1 MYMHPILFQIGNLKI
16 YSYGVMVALGF
27 LSAVY
32 LTGCEAKR
40 RGVSP
45 EKIFD
50 VYLYVMIFGIIGARL
65 LHVILDIGYYA
76 GRPMDIIMIN
86 RGGLAFQ
93 GGLVFGIL
101 AAIATIK
108 KLRLP
113 LLNTADMMIPYVAL
127 AQSIGRVGCFLNG
140 CCYGVSDLHPAQ
152 IYLSMFFLA
161 MFVILKKIYE
171 NKKTDGIVF
180 AWYMLLFSSGSFFL
194 DFLRG
199 DLAVIFFNLRVS
211 QLISAA
217 IFLVGLSIMAGLK
230 WKTIHSR

>member
-1 MYMHPILFQIGNLKI
+1 MHPILFQIGSLKI

-27 LSAVY
+27 LFAVY

-40 RGVSP
+40 RGVSS

-50 VYLYVMIFGIIGARL
+50 IYLYVMIFGIIGARL

-76 GRPMDIIMIN
+76 GRPLDIIMIN

-101 AAIATIK
+101 AAIIAIK
-108 KLRLP
+108 KSGLP
-113 LLNTADMMIPYVAL
+113 ILSTADMMIPYVAL
-127 AQSIGRVGCFLNG
+127 AQSIGRIGCFLNG
-140 CCYGVSDLHPAQ
+140 CCYGASDIHPTQ

-161 MFVILKKIYE
+161 MFVVLKKIYE

-180 AWYMLLFSSGSFFL
+180 VWYLLLFSSGSFFM

-199 DLAVIFFNLRVS
+199 DLAVVYFNLRAS
-211 QLISAA
+211 QFISAV
-217 IFLVGLSIMAGLK
+217 IFLLGLFILAGLR

>member
-1 MYMHPILFQIGNLKI
+1 MHPILFQIGNLKI

-40 RGVSP
+40 RGISS

-50 VYLYVMIFGIIGARL
+50 IYLYVMIFGIIGARL

-76 GRPMDIIMIN
+76 GRPLDVIMIN

-101 AAIATIK
+101 AAIVAIK
-108 KLRLP
+108 KSGLP
-113 LLNTADMMIPYVAL
+113 ILNTADMMIPYVAL
-127 AQSIGRVGCFLNG
+127 AQSIGRIGCFLNG
-140 CCYGVSDLHPAQ
+140 CCYGVSDLHPTQ
-152 IYLSMFFLA
+152 IYLSIFFLA
-161 MFVILKKIYE
+161 MFIALKKIYE
-171 NKKTDGIVF
+171 NAKTSGIVF
-180 AWYMLLFSSGSFFL
+180 TWYLLLFSFGSFFL

-199 DLAVIFFNLRVS
+199 DLAVVYFNLRVS
-211 QLISAA
+211 QFISAV
-217 IFLVGLSIMAGLK
+217 IFLLGLFMLAGLR